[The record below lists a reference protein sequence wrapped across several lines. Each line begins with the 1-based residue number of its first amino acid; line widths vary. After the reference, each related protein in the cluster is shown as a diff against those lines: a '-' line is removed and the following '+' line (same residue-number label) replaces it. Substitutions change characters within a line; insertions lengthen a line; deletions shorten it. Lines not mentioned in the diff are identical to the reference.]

1 MERGRCSIRVLGW
14 HSRSMKPAAYL
25 GGAVGLVLLAGLAAC
40 GVPGIPKPPS
50 LELPQPVNDLRALR
64 KGDKVYLA
72 WSVPSKT
79 TDLLTIRRP
88 GITQICRSTN
98 PTMRVCGT
106 PVGQVAAIQ
115 PAAAHA
121 KEPTPSRPPPK
132 PQGSYEDVLPAS
144 LLSADPS
151 AQVSYAVSVLNQNG
165 RSAGLS
171 NVVSVPAAAAP
182 APPSD
187 FQAQLTAEGVT
198 LSWTG
203 NAHTGTLQPRHTY
216 RVYRRDSATSTDA
229 VVAEMPFGTLRTYLV
244 LDHTFLWEKTY
255 LYRAT
260 VVTTIHLEGKPDKQF
275 EGADTS
281 PVKVFAHDVFPP
293 AVPSG
298 LQAVFSGVG
307 QQPFIDLI
315 WAPDTDADLAGY
327 NIYRRE
333 EGGESR
339 RVNGQPVKAS
349 AFRDLNVA
357 SGHTY
362 FYSVSAVDARGN
374 ESARSDEQSE
384 KVP

>member
-1 MERGRCSIRVLGW
+1 
-14 HSRSMKPAAYL
+14 MKPAAYF
-25 GGAVGLVLLAGLAAC
+25 GGAVVIVLLTGLTAC

-72 WSVPSKT
+72 WSVPTKT

-88 GITQICRSTN
+88 GITQVCRSTN
-98 PTMRVCGT
+98 PAMSGCGT

-115 PAAAHA
+115 PAGATARKPAAS
-121 KEPTPSRPPPK
+121 KPPPK
-132 PQGSYEDVLPAS
+132 PQGTYEDGLPAS

-151 AQVSYAVSVLNQNG
+151 AQVSYAVSALNHNG

-171 NVVSVPAAAAP
+171 NIVTLPALAAP
-182 APPSD
+182 VPPSD
-187 FQAQLTAEGVT
+187 FQAQLTADGVT

-203 NAHTGTLQPRHTY
+203 NAHTGTPQLRHTY
-216 RVYRRDSATSTDA
+216 RVYRRDAAAGTDA
-229 VVAEMPFGTLRTYLV
+229 VVADMPFGSLRTYLV
-244 LDHTFLWEKTY
+244 LDHTFQWEKTY

-281 PVKVFAHDVFPP
+281 PIRVFANDVFPP

-339 RVNGQPVKAS
+339 RLNGDPVKAS
-349 AFRDLNVA
+349 AFRDQNVA

-362 FYSVSAVDARGN
+362 LYSVSAVDARGN